1 VEARRVRRDG
11 REQEAGFTSLLS
23 ARVGVGKERAIVE
36 TAGAEVMEECECA
49 RGEQLHLIPFR
60 HK

>member
-1 VEARRVRRDG
+1 M
-11 REQEAGFTSLLS
+11 SLLS

-36 TAGAEVMEECECA
+36 TAGAEAMEECECA